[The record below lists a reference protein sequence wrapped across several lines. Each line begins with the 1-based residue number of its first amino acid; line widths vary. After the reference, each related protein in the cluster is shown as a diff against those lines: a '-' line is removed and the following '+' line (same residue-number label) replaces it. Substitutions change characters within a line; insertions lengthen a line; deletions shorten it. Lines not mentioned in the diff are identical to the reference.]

1 MFWEVDDRGGM
12 SHGSLSTLVATLRQ
26 WPLVM
31 SRQRDRRVPDWP
43 GPGTLWSVHEGP
55 YHHREPQVD
64 SRDVWQQCPLHA
76 GESHRPGE
84 GDMNFVFSLHP
95 QAAAVCFS
103 QLDGLKSRLVQQE
116 DKTKDGAYI
125 LTTLTLGQ

>member
-1 MFWEVDDRGGM
+1 
-12 SHGSLSTLVATLRQ
+12 
-26 WPLVM
+26 
-31 SRQRDRRVPDWP
+31 
-43 GPGTLWSVHEGP
+43 
-55 YHHREPQVD
+55 
-64 SRDVWQQCPLHA
+64 
-76 GESHRPGE
+76 
-84 GDMNFVFSLHP
+84 MNFVFSLHP